1 MNTTRFHGSSH
12 LDGGGASIGGGGHC
26 PAVRVR
32 RVALRGRATG
42 GAAVPVIFLGF
53 GVWKNDDL
61 DAIDFRC

>member
-1 MNTTRFHGSSH
+1 MNTTELHGSSH

-42 GAAVPVIFLGF
+42 GAAVPVIFFWVLESGKMMIYPL
-53 GVWKNDDL
+53 VN
-61 DAIDFRC
+61 